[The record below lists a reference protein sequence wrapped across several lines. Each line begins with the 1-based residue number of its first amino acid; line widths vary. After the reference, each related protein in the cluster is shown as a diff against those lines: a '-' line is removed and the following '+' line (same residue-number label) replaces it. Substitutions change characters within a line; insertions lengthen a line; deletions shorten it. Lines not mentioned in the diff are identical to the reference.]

1 MKLRMIA
8 VCLLL
13 LVASAAIPL
22 RSSGEMAGSSPET
35 SGQELKLPPENDS
48 PEPVSVEHPADTAE
62 PSTSKEPEVA
72 PTEPPQAVPATPPT
86 DSAPRKED
94 EVPSAKPT
102 PPLADSAPG
111 NGDVA
116 PQASPAVPHAESTPS
131 KIAEAPNSAAPQA
144 ATAPVPAERSWWG
157 NIMRKLGFGKEP
169 NPPAPPLVDSASHK
183 EAEVP
188 QSAAAPAAPASSPTE
203 SALSKEA
210 EIPQS
215 AVSPAGSA
223 SSPAGTVPRK
233 EALAAPQTTPT
244 PLPTEK
250 SWWKNIMFKIGF
262 GDDPNP
268 GEMVQS
274 SAIRTGVDSDYI
286 IGPGDQIGISVWRDE
301 NLTRTVVVLPDG
313 KIEFP
318 LIGEIVAGGKT
329 ISQLT
334 KELEGKLA
342 RFVSDTGVTVEV
354 KQSNSMI
361 IYVIGRVNT
370 PGRQMLLANTN
381 VLQALAM
388 VGGLNPFAEK
398 GNIKIFRQESGKTV
412 MFSFN
417 YNDVSEGRHLE
428 TNIDLKRGDVIIV
441 P

>member
-1 MKLRMIA
+1 MHMLGFGGNPKPPVTPLA
-8 VCLLL
+8 ES
-13 LVASAAIPL
+13 AS
-22 RSSGEMAGSSPET
+22 
-35 SGQELKLPPENDS
+35 
-48 PEPVSVEHPADTAE
+48 
-62 PSTSKEPEVA
+62 
-72 PTEPPQAVPATPPT
+72 
-86 DSAPRKED
+86 RKED
-94 EVPSAKPT
+94 EVPSSKAA
-102 PPLADSAPG
+102 PPLADSASGKGIEVPPS
-111 NGDVA
+111 VT
-116 PQASPAVPHAESTPS
+116 SPAVPASPPAES
-131 KIAEAPNSAAPQA
+131 AP
-144 ATAPVPAERSWWG
+144 
-157 NIMRKLGFGKEP
+157 L
-169 NPPAPPLVDSASHK
+169 K

-188 QSAAAPAAPASSPTE
+188 HLSAPQAAPA
-203 SALSKEA
+203 
-210 EIPQS
+210 
-215 AVSPAGSA
+215 
-223 SSPAGTVPRK
+223 
-233 EALAAPQTTPT
+233 

-250 SWWKNIMFKIGF
+250 SWWKNIMYKIGF

-274 SAIRTGVDSDYI
+274 SAVRTGVDADYI

-329 ISQLT
+329 VAQLT

-398 GNIKIFRQESGKTV
+398 GNIKIFRQEAGKTV

-417 YNDVSEGRHLE
+417 YDDVSEGRHLE